1 MGTPIE
7 LVIFT
12 VTLLLVGLTWLL
24 YRLADKLR
32 QRQ

>member
-7 LVIFT
+7 LVIVA
-12 VTLLLVGLTWLL
+12 VTLLLIGLTWLL
-24 YRLADKLR
+24 YRLAGRLR